1 MGNTSPNE
9 NMEINQMLPKITSL
23 IIFFGKNRFAF
34 PLQQLQQ
41 ITDMNLSCADLDEE
55 WTLNAA
61 IMTL

>member
-41 ITDMNLSCADLDEE
+41 ITDMNLSWADHEE